1 MHAADDDSVPVP
13 HDAFRMPRGVLNWRT
28 PFLFLL
34 IALGGV
40 YGVLVM
46 IGRLSPN
53 MASLFSWPANGETLQ
68 LPLIAQ
74 LASAF
79 AGLAALVLVLSR
91 AVREVDRRPYVAI
104 APVLAVFAAL
114 VHAGLRVDL
123 SALGLSS
130 ALVAFAAL
138 SVSLLGGALIVREE
152 ERTQWVGW
160 GLVLA
165 PCAWLVIV
173 VNIAKGSAPFEPS
186 ERAYMAGLFVSTLL
200 MGVAGVAARR
210 LRAGF
215 ERVDSDELLSSDDFA
230 RVRPEAREQSR
241 DDISEQVTIVAPAFR
256 RPQTRTTR
264 LTMRAARDPSWRGSS
279 NRARTAVMLCAV
291 AVVAYLAVGGLRGGG
306 PTTQTGDQPMAA
318 APSGPPVV
326 EQLSGAGRK
335 SIDSAV
341 KVSSSVRRDH
351 ADKPRASKSSSSHG
365 ESLFAASN
373 SGGNS
378 APARAPTRADKRGS
392 SSSKQ
397 ARAAAAQR
405 PPAQSAGLPAWGNET
420 LREFGSSAK
429 PAGKPVK
436 GGKFA
441 EPPQV
446 PQAAPP
452 PPPQQQAAVFVPKPM
467 FPTKASKPIEPPKAV
482 EPPKP
487 VKPMTM
493 DQVLDR
499 VEASAKAQRKKAGLG
514 AAKQSKADEEL
525 EALIS
530 GTMKK
535 KK

>member
-1 MHAADDDSVPVP
+1 
-13 HDAFRMPRGVLNWRT
+13 
-28 PFLFLL
+28 L

-53 MASLFSWPANGETLQ
+53 MAALLSWPVNGETLK
-68 LPLIAQ
+68 LPLLAQ

-91 AVREVDRRPYVAI
+91 AVREVDKRPYVAI

-130 ALVAFAAL
+130 ALVAFGAL
-138 SVSLLGGALIVREE
+138 AVSLLGGALIVREE
-152 ERTQWVGW
+152 ERAQWIGW

-165 PCAWLVIV
+165 PSAWLVIV
-173 VNIAKGSAPFEPS
+173 VSIAKGSAPFEPS

-200 MGVAGVAARR
+200 MGAAGAAARR

-215 ERVDSDELLSSDDFA
+215 ERGENMLAGGTARFDSDELVSSDDFA
-230 RVRPEAREQSR
+230 RVPLRQQSR
-241 DDISEQVTIVAPAFR
+241 DDISEQVTIVAPTQR
-256 RPQTRTTR
+256 RPQARTTR
-264 LTMRAARDPSWRGSS
+264 LTMRAARDPSWRGS
-279 NRARTAVMLCAV
+279 RARTGVMLGIV
-291 AVVAYLAVGGLRGGG
+291 AVVAYLAVGGLRNGSCS
-306 PTTQTGDQPMAA
+306 TTQTAA
-318 APSGPPVV
+318 LPAAMAPSGPPVV
-326 EQLSGAGRK
+326 EQLNGSGRK
-335 SIDSAV
+335 SIDSA
-341 KVSSSVRRDH
+341 KVSSSSARRDH
-351 ADKPRASKSSSSHG
+351 GDRPRASKSSSSRS
-365 ESLFAASN
+365 ENLFAAPSHSGSN
-373 SGGNS
+373 S
-378 APARAPTRADKRGS
+378 S
-392 SSSKQ
+392 SRRSSGSSKQ
-397 ARAAAAQR
+397 TRAVATSRA
-405 PPAQSAGLPAWGNET
+405 PVQSAGLPAWGNEA

-429 PAGKPVK
+429 PSGKDGKSTAQEPAPVQLAK
-436 GGKFA
+436 
-441 EPPQV
+441 
-446 PQAAPP
+446 AAPP
-452 PPPQQQAAVFVPKPM
+452 PPQAAPVFVPKPM
-467 FPTKASKPIEPPKAV
+467 FPTKASKPIEPPTPV

-525 EALIS
+525 EALIT